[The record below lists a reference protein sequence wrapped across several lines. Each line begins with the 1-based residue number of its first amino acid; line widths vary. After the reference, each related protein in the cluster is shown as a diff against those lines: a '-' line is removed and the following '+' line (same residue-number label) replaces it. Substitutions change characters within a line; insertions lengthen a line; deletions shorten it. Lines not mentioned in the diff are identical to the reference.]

1 MLIVQLQLAT
11 IKEQWVGED
20 LMGCFTHDAVASVP
34 NGADCTVTWI
44 THLVS
49 KLHSYYN
56 YSDNMEWFTEIL
68 DFNLN
73 IFPNDSPFTVN
84 IYS

>member
-1 MLIVQLQLAT
+1 MLIVQLQLAI
-11 IKEQWVGED
+11 IKGQWVGKD

-34 NGADCTVTWI
+34 NGADCTVTGI
-44 THLVS
+44 THIMS
-49 KLHSYYN
+49 KLHSHCI
-56 YSDNMEWFTEIL
+56 DNMEWFTEISY
-68 DFNLN
+68 FNLN